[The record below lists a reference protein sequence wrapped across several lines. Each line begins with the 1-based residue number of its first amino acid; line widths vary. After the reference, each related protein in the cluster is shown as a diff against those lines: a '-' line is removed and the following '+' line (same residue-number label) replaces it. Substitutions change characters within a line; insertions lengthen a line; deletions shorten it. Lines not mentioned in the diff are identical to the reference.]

1 LGISL
6 LQLGFKRILFM
17 INIILSILHVI
28 AICGLVALTI
38 RLNYS
43 LDQHYKNAVR
53 IVSLGLLLLLANAL
67 APFIKLSKISYNP
80 ASTNEILPAIGL
92 LFILYGTWQFITKLQ
107 LNHSVSSSTLICPSE
122 ENEMSNHLR
131 AVMSLMD
138 QGFVVWDKNDRIITC
153 NQIFQNFL
161 DYPDD
166 LIQPGTHLSQLIRY
180 RANLGGYGEGDR
192 EQQVKDRV
200 KKIKADWKSLDS
212 VVMNRSG
219 VSMFLS
225 RHAVPGYGDITTFT
239 DITELRSKERDLQK
253 QEVLLQSAMDRMTNG
268 LAIYDDQNKIITANQ
283 RFKDLFEFPDELVKT
298 GVHLEDLLR
307 FRGNRG
313 DFGNLSIE
321 EAIQE
326 KTKILADRQ
335 FHRTEEETTDGHWV
349 EIFRSPTAN
358 NGSIVI
364 INDITERRQT
374 EIALERLNIEKDKFF
389 TIIAHDL
396 RGPFASLVGVTELL
410 ANRSDGLP
418 KAEISLLHQSL
429 YESGKN
435 LFALLENLFEWAE
448 LQRGVAPFNLLTL
461 ELKPILASNLML
473 YRSFALEKNIHL
485 GVVNIPNKPIL
496 ADPNMIDTVLRNL
509 LQNAIKFTHLGGNII
524 ISAYTDHEWMW
535 VKITDTGI
543 GISKERI
550 ESIFKLD
557 TTLSTIGTKGEVRK
571 WFGPSRLQ

>member
-1 LGISL
+1 
-6 LQLGFKRILFM
+6 
-17 INIILSILHVI
+17 
-28 AICGLVALTI
+28 
-38 RLNYS
+38 
-43 LDQHYKNAVR
+43 
-53 IVSLGLLLLLANAL
+53 
-67 APFIKLSKISYNP
+67 
-80 ASTNEILPAIGL
+80 
-92 LFILYGTWQFITKLQ
+92 
-107 LNHSVSSSTLICPSE
+107 
-122 ENEMSNHLR
+122 
-131 AVMSLMD
+131 
-138 QGFVVWDKNDRIITC
+138 
-153 NQIFQNFL
+153 
-161 DYPDD
+161 
-166 LIQPGTHLSQLIRY
+166 
-180 RANLGGYGEGDR
+180 
-192 EQQVKDRV
+192 
-200 KKIKADWKSLDS
+200 
-212 VVMNRSG
+212 
-219 VSMFLS
+219 
-225 RHAVPGYGDITTFT
+225 
-239 DITELRSKERDLQK
+239 
-253 QEVLLQSAMDRMTNG
+253 MTNG
-268 LAIYDDQNKIITANQ
+268 LVIYDDQNKIITANQ

-524 ISAYTDHEWMW
+524 IPVYTDHEWMW

-557 TTLSTIGTKGEVRK
+557 TTLSTIGTKGEVGSGLGLHVCNELVK
-571 WFGPSRLQ
+571 KCGGILKVTSQEGDGTTFKFSIPLA

>member
-80 ASTNEILPAIGL
+80 ASTNEILSAIGL

-396 RGPFASLVGVTELL
+396 RGPFASLVG
-410 ANRSDGLP
+410 
-418 KAEISLLHQSL
+418 
-429 YESGKN
+429 
-435 LFALLENLFEWAE
+435 
-448 LQRGVAPFNLLTL
+448 
-461 ELKPILASNLML
+461 
-473 YRSFALEKNIHL
+473 
-485 GVVNIPNKPIL
+485 
-496 ADPNMIDTVLRNL
+496 
-509 LQNAIKFTHLGGNII
+509 
-524 ISAYTDHEWMW
+524 
-535 VKITDTGI
+535 IT
-543 GISKERI
+543 
-550 ESIFKLD
+550 
-557 TTLSTIGTKGEVRK
+557 
-571 WFGPSRLQ
+571 